1 MATSTVASLL
11 APSIARDQ
19 IRMSPC
25 DREASPRKR
34 PSGTAN
40 TGVTEWIA

>member
-1 MATSTVASLL
+1 MADQTVASLL
-11 APSIARDQ
+11 APSMARDQ

-25 DREASPRKR
+25 DRAVSPRKR